1 MSVAV
6 LFVSLWRGWPPRKQ
20 LWRGRPSS
28 QAFGQRQNAAGGNK
42 NEAPYWR
49 VRAGARPYRVTS
61 PRSPIGIRASRRA
74 AAFSAISATAQRSF
88 ALPRNGLP
96 ASRFSLWPDF
106 LPPFLVFP
114 RVSWF

>member
-49 VRAGARPYRVTS
+49 VRAGARPYRLTS

-74 AAFSAISATAQRSF
+74 AAFSAISATAHRSFELCASSSAKAFRGASLEGGFVFSF
-88 ALPRNGLP
+88 ALN
-96 ASRFSLWPDF
+96 D
-106 LPPFLVFP
+106 
-114 RVSWF
+114 